1 LYWRGFDL
9 FEGTK
14 KKGKTKQGNKDTKEN
29 RRTVKYVG
37 FGYYVSLHGCVARVV
52 ELFKLESK
60 V

>member
-1 LYWRGFDL
+1 MK
-9 FEGTK
+9 E
-14 KKGKTKQGNKDTKEN
+14 GNKDTKEN